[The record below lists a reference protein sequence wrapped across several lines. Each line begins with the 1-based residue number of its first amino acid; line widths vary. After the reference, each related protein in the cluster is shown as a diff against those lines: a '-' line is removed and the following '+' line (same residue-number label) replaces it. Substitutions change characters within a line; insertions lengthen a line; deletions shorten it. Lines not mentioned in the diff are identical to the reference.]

1 MRVIVVGAGEVGT
14 YVADRLSRE
23 SHDVALIESDPERV
37 GQLERELDVLV
48 VQGDGTHPSTL
59 KRAGIDSTDL
69 LVAVTS
75 VDSVNL
81 VASMVGKQAGVAR
94 SVVRLES
101 SELRARNP
109 SSAAVREAVGADLVI
124 DPDEEVAQEVL
135 GLLEYPGASEV
146 AAMADGEV
154 TVIGARLPEDAPLV
168 GRKLSEIAAEYEPN
182 WDFLFGAITRGNE
195 TIIPRGDQT
204 LQAHDL
210 VRVVAKRRARRELAK
225 LMGLAR
231 TAPKRVMLL
240 GGGRTAELLAQRLPG
255 RGEDVTIV
263 ERNPERARVLAERLD
278 ALVLQG
284 EVTDADLLLD
294 ADVGSFDAVIALTG
308 EDDANVLACLFAKQ
322 AGATETIAIL
332 HRLALL
338 GLLTEEGID
347 GALSPRTATAN
358 AVLRFVRGDVAQVAT
373 FLHGQ
378 AEVVELIVSRGS
390 PADGSA
396 IADLDLP
403 HDVLV
408 GAIVRDGK
416 AQIGRGRSQLR
427 ARDHVIVFAEP
438 EMVDRV
444 RKVFG

>member
-1 MRVIVVGAGEVGT
+1 MIVVGAGEVGT

-37 GQLERELDVLV
+37 AQLERELDVLV
-48 VQGDGTHPSTL
+48 IEGNGTHPSTL
-59 KRAGIDSTDL
+59 KRAGIERSDL

-81 VASMVGKQAGVAR
+81 VSSMVGKQAGVAR

-101 SELRARNP
+101 SELRARHP
-109 SSAAVREAVGADLVI
+109 ASAAIRDAVGADLVI

-135 GLLEYPGASEV
+135 GLLQYPGASEV

-154 TVIGARLPEDAPLV
+154 TVIGARLPPDAPLV
-168 GRKLSEIAAEYEPN
+168 GRKLSDIAAEYEPN
-182 WDFLFGAITRGNE
+182 WDFLFGAITRGDE

-210 VRVVAKRRARRELAK
+210 VRVVAKRRARSELAR
-225 LMGLAR
+225 LLGLAR
-231 TAPKRVMLL
+231 TTPRRVMLL

-284 EVTDADLLLD
+284 EITDADLLLD
-294 ADVGSFDAVIALTG
+294 AEVGSFDAVIALTG

-378 AEVVELIVSRGS
+378 AEVVELIVSKGS

-403 HDVLV
+403 REVLV

-427 ARDHVIVFAEP
+427 ERDHVIVFAEP
-438 EMVDRV
+438 EMVDRA
-444 RKVFG
+444 RNVFG